1 MPLHRVLRRSRLP
14 VGGRPRRPAPAALL
28 ALAVLALSVPA
39 AAPLRAQADG
49 TVDVATQSGV
59 EAALVEARVAELV
72 NAERARAGL
81 PLLSSDPKL
90 AEVARRHSLD
100 MAERRFFDHVSPDGK
115 DPERRGLDA
124 GYPCRKSH
132 GTYVTHG
139 LGENIFQSAVFASVT
154 FGSAGARTYQWMSAD
169 EIARQVVEGWMGSEG
184 HRENVLKRSFD
195 RQGIGV
201 AITRGGKVYVTQN
214 LC

>member
-1 MPLHRVLRRSRLP
+1 M
-14 VGGRPRRPAPAALL
+14 L
-28 ALAVLALSVPA
+28 ALFAPA

-81 PLLSSDPKL
+81 ALLASEPKL
-90 AEVARRHSLD
+90 AEIARRHSQD
-100 MAERRFFDHVSPDGK
+100 MAARRFFDHVSPDGK

-139 LGENIFQSAVFASVT
+139 LGENIFQSAVFSSVT

-169 EIARQVVEGWMGSEG
+169 EIARQVVEGWISSEG
-184 HRENVLKRSFD
+184 HRENLLKRSFD

-201 AITRGGKVYVTQN
+201 AITSGGKVYVTQN

>member
-1 MPLHRVLRRSRLP
+1 VNRGRALT
-14 VGGRPRRPAPAALL
+14 VGLF
-28 ALAVLALSVPA
+28 LAVLVLSGTTRP
-39 AAPLRAQADG
+39 RAQADG
-49 TVDVATQSGV
+49 PVDVAGQSGV
-59 EAALVEARVAELV
+59 EAAVVEARVAELV
-72 NAERARAGL
+72 NAERARVGL
-81 PLLSSDPKL
+81 PLLASDPKL
-90 AEVARRHSLD
+90 AEIARQHSQD
-100 MAERRFFDHVSPDGK
+100 MALRRYFDHVSPDGR

-132 GTYVTHG
+132 DTYVTHG
-139 LGENIFQSAVFASVT
+139 LGENIFQSAVFSSVT

-184 HRENVLKRSFD
+184 HRENVLKRGFD

-201 AITRGGKVYVTQN
+201 AITPGGKVFVTQN

>member
-1 MPLHRVLRRSRLP
+1 MNPARVS
-14 VGGRPRRPAPAALL
+14 AAALFL
-28 ALAVLALSVPA
+28 AAFALLGSV
-39 AAPLRAQADG
+39 PLRAQSDG
-49 TVDVATQSGV
+49 AVDVAGQSGV
-59 EAALVEARVAELV
+59 EVAQVEARIAERV

-90 AEVARRHSLD
+90 AEIARRHSQD
-100 MAERRFFDHVSPDGK
+100 MAARRYFDHVSPDGK

-139 LGENIFQSAVFASVT
+139 LGENLFQSAVFSSVT
-154 FGSAGARTYQWMSAD
+154 FGSGGARTYQWMRAD
-169 EIARQVVEGWMGSEG
+169 EIARQVVEGWMSSEG
-184 HRENVLKRSFD
+184 HRENVLKRDFD

-201 AITRGGKVYVTQN
+201 AITRGGKVFVTQN

>member
-1 MPLHRVLRRSRLP
+1 MGPMATCRF
-14 VGGRPRRPAPAALL
+14 AL
-28 ALAVLALSVPA
+28 
-39 AAPLRAQADG
+39 AAPLRRLRRGAFAALVALPLAQAGATPVRAQADG
-49 TVDVATQSGV
+49 AVDVAARSGV
-59 EAALVEARVAELV
+59 QAADVEARVAERV

-90 AEVARRHSLD
+90 ADIARAHARD
-100 MAERRFFDHVSPDGK
+100 MATRRYFDHVSPEGK
-115 DPERRGLDA
+115 DPARRGLDA

-132 GTYVTHG
+132 GTYLTHG
-139 LGENIFQSAVFASVT
+139 LGENIFQSSVFSSVT
-154 FGSAGARTYQWMSAD
+154 FGSGGSRTYQWMDAD

-184 HRENVLKRSFD
+184 HRENLLKRNFD

-201 AITRGGKVYVTQN
+201 AITPGGKVYVSQN

>member
-1 MPLHRVLRRSRLP
+1 MSPGRAPRRS
-14 VGGRPRRPAPAALL
+14 RPRRPRGGALAAVVALATL
-28 ALAVLALSVPA
+28 ALALPGT
-39 AAPLRAQADG
+39 APLRAQADG
-49 TVDVATQSGV
+49 AVDVARQSGV
-59 EAALVEARVAELV
+59 EAALVEARVAELI

-81 PLLSSDPKL
+81 ALLASEPKL
-90 AEVARRHSLD
+90 AEIARRHSQD
-100 MAERRFFDHVSPDGK
+100 MAARRFFDHVSPDGK

-139 LGENIFQSAVFASVT
+139 LGENIFQSAVFSSVT

-169 EIARQVVEGWMGSEG
+169 EIARQVVEGWMSSDG
-184 HRENVLKRSFD
+184 HRENVLKRNFD

-201 AITRGGKVYVTQN
+201 AITSGGKVYVTQN